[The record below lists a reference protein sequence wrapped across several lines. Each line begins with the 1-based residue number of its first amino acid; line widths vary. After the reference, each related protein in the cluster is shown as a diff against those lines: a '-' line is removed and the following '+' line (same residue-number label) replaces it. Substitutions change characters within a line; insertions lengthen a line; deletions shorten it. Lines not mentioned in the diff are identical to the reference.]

1 MLWTVTCGIIR
12 NQKENSQT
20 GGIITT
26 DSKDMLRI
34 FYQSRNNYIAFCP
47 LNKTK
52 ILSSH
57 QRLGVKVKAV
67 QL

>member
-1 MLWTVTCGIIR
+1 
-12 NQKENSQT
+12 
-20 GGIITT
+20 
-26 DSKDMLRI
+26 MLRI
-34 FYQSRNNYIAFCP
+34 LYQSRNNYIAFCP

-67 QL
+67 QLWVDCDNFYVTSVF